1 MTKEPLIWPYYGE
14 RSGIV
19 MSRVMAMVKV
29 VLSSQQGP
37 LTRRQYKR
45 KLEGHLSA
53 TFGDLMLA
61 KLAALNGLE
70 ERERWER
77 LRVEDRLEN
86 QLPCLLLCPVKDFT
100 NRAKAAH
107 EVLDNLRSEEQDL
120 RRWATKCLRMDG
132 VKEVRHLTRNAADEF
147 FSWASYVIDHTF
159 LEVEAWETRQQRPK
173 ARNPRQTAVK

>member
-1 MTKEPLIWPYYGE
+1 VTAKSQIWPYYGE

-19 MSRVMAMVKV
+19 MSRIMAIVAV

-77 LRVEDRLEN
+77 PCIEDRLES
-86 QLPCLLLCPVKDFT
+86 QLPCLLLCPIKDFT
-100 NRAKAAH
+100 DRAKAAH
-107 EVLDNLRSEEQDL
+107 EVLDNLRNEEQEL
-120 RRWATKCLRMDG
+120 CRWATKCLKMDG
-132 VKEVRHLTRNAADEF
+132 VKKVHPLPRNAADEF
-147 FSWASYVIDHTF
+147 FSWASYVIDDTF
-159 LEVEAWETRQQRPK
+159 LEVECWETRRQRPK
-173 ARNPRQTAVK
+173 DRNPRQTAVK